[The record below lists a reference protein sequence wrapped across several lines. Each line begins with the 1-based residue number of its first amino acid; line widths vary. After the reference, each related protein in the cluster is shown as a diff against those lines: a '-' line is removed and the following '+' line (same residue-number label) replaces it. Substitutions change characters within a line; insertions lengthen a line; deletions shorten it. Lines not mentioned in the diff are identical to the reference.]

1 MTSGRSEPSGPAGT
15 AVDATLRRWRNAVF
29 VIFWL
34 TGFIFASWATRV
46 PNVRDILGAS
56 TSQMGLLIFGLAA
69 GSVLGLFASSHVIAR
84 LGATATILL
93 CLSMASAGLVLVGV
107 VSTFAPGLVI
117 LFGSLMALGVGYSI
131 TDVAMNLSGAAN
143 ERQIGKTLMPMYHAA
158 FSVGTMLGA
167 GFGALTEHF
176 GVPIGVH
183 LVGVG
188 LAAVVTTRIAVRFLQ
203 PAEHPVDDDGV
214 IDEIDADVTGSPAMA
229 SPTATDTMADPLSDT
244 PSPEGW
250 RTRMAVW
257 GDPRIL
263 LIGVI
268 VLGMAFAEGSAND
281 WLSLS
286 MVDGYG
292 VTNAGGAAI
301 FGVFVTAM
309 TAGRL
314 LGGKVLDRFGRV
326 PVLRGTAALALV
338 GLVLVILGPNVAVA
352 IVGVVLW
359 GLGASLGFPVGMS
372 AAADDPRTATA
383 SVAAVATIGY
393 FAFLIGP
400 PLIGILGEQI
410 TLLNAFWVVGILIAV
425 AGLCAPAA
433 REPAN
438 PSS

>member
-1 MTSGRSEPSGPAGT
+1 MSTATGGSRS
-15 AVDATLRRWRNAVF
+15 ATTPVLRNWRNAVF

-34 TGFIFASWATRV
+34 CGFLFASWASRV
-46 PNVRDILGAS
+46 PTIRDILGAS

-84 LGATATILL
+84 LGASRTLVI
-93 CLSMASAGLVLVGV
+93 CLSLASAGMVGLGVLAE
-107 VSTFAPGLVI
+107 FAPSLVI
-117 LFGSLMALGVGYSI
+117 LFAALMIFGVGYSI
-131 TDVAMNLSGAAN
+131 SDVAMNLSGAAN
-143 ERQIGKTLMPMYHAA
+143 ERRIGRTLMPVFHAL
-158 FSVGTMLGA
+158 FSVGTMIGA
-167 GFGALTEHF
+167 GVGALMEHL

-188 LAAVVTTRIAVRFLQ
+188 LLGLVAVQVSVRFLQ
-203 PAEHPVDDDGV
+203 PAEHVEDSAAA
-214 IDEIDADVTGSPAMA
+214 DAGARTGADM
-229 SPTATDTMADPLSDT
+229 MADPLSDT
-244 PSPEGW
+244 PDPSGW
-250 RTRMAVW
+250 RSRLAVW
-257 GDPRIL
+257 HDQRIL

-292 VTNAGGAAI
+292 LSNAGGAAM

-309 TAGRL
+309 TVGRL
-314 LGGKVLDRFGRV
+314 LGGRVLDRFGRI
-326 PVLRGTAALALV
+326 PVLRGTAVLAV
-338 GLVLVILGPNVAVA
+338 AGLLLVILGPNIVVAV
-352 IVGVVLW
+352 VGTVLW

-400 PLIGILGEQI
+400 PLIGLLGEQLG
-410 TLLNAFWVVGILIAV
+410 LLNAFWVVVVLTV
-425 AGLCAPAA
+425 LAGLCAPAA
-433 REPAN
+433 REPRPVAR
-438 PSS
+438 

>member
-1 MTSGRSEPSGPAGT
+1 MSAGSPAPATAAPEP
-15 AVDATLRRWRNAVF
+15 VLRRWRNAVF

-46 PNVRDILGAS
+46 PNVRDILDAS
-56 TSQMGLLIFGLAA
+56 TGQMGLLILGLAA

-84 LGATATILL
+84 LGATASILV
-93 CLSMASAGLVLVGV
+93 CLSLASVGLVLVGV
-107 VSTFAPGLVI
+107 IATFAPGLVI
-117 LFGSLMALGVGYSI
+117 LFVALMTLGVGYSI

-143 ERQIGKTLMPMYHAA
+143 ERRIGRTLMPMFHAS
-158 FSVGTMLGA
+158 FSLGTMLGA

-176 GVPIGVH
+176 GVPIGAH

-188 LAAVVTTRIAVRFLQ
+188 LAALLTTRIAVRFLQ
-203 PAEHPVDDDGV
+203 PAEHVVDDELDDSTSG
-214 IDEIDADVTGSPAMA
+214 PAA
-229 SPTATDTMADPLSDT
+229 FDSMADPLIDA
-244 PSPEGW
+244 PSPDGW
-250 RTRMAVW
+250 RSRMSVW
-257 GDPRIL
+257 RDPRIL
-263 LIGVI
+263 LIGLI

-292 VTNAGGAAI
+292 TTNAGGAVV

-309 TAGRL
+309 TVGRV
-314 LGGKVLDRFGRV
+314 LGGRVLDRFGRIA
-326 PVLRGTAALALV
+326 VLRGTAALAVV
-338 GLVLVILGPNVAVA
+338 GLLLVILGPNLGAAV
-352 IVGVVLW
+352 VGVVLW

-400 PLIGILGEQI
+400 PLIGLLGERVG
-410 TLLNAFWVVGILIAV
+410 LLNAFWVVVVLTVV
-425 AGLCAPAA
+425 AGLCATAA
-433 REPAN
+433 REP
-438 PSS
+438 SSPER